1 MNVKNYIFKPSITWS
16 PRMGPDS
23 LKYRYIVIFCT
34 IFITLVSVLPAYA
47 DIYLYIDKEGN
58 YYFTDTPKSSKYRL
72 FIREKRP
79 KSLRSHSTNKYDK
92 YIEEA
97 SRRHGV
103 AFSLLKAIMK
113 VESDF
118 DPRAVSKKGAKGLM
132 QIMPQ
137 NFEFLRIR
145 NPFNPRENILGG
157 ARYFTQLLNQFNGN
171 TELAL
176 AAYNAGPDN
185 VNNARGIPRIKETE
199 NFVKQVMKYY
209 HGLEKDRKF
218 IANCSR

>member
-1 MNVKNYIFKPSITWS
+1 MVSNN
-16 PRMGPDS
+16 

-34 IFITLVSVLPAYA
+34 IFITFLSVLPSYA

-58 YYFTDTPKSSKYRL
+58 YYFTDTPKSSEYRL

-79 KSLRSHSTNKYDK
+79 KSLRLHSTNKYDK

-97 SRRHGV
+97 STRHGV

-137 NFEFLRIR
+137 NFELLRIR

-157 ARYFTQLLNQFNGN
+157 AQYLTQLLNQFNGS

-176 AAYNAGPDN
+176 AAYNAGPDT
-185 VNNARGIPRIKETE
+185 VSNARGIPHIKETE

-209 HGLEKDRKF
+209 RGLERDGQF
-218 IANCSR
+218 IANNSR

>member
-1 MNVKNYIFKPSITWS
+1 MKNYIFKTLITWL
-16 PRMGPDS
+16 PRMVSDTF
-23 LKYRYIVIFCT
+23 KYRYIVIFCT
-34 IFITLVSVLPAYA
+34 ILITFLSVLPGYA

-58 YYFTDTPKSSKYRL
+58 YYFTDTPKSSEYRL

-79 KSLRSHSTNKYDK
+79 KPLRSHSTNKYDK

-132 QIMPQ
+132 QIMPG
-137 NFEFLRIR
+137 NFGLLGIK

-176 AAYNAGPDN
+176 AAYNAGPVN
-185 VNNARGIPRIKETE
+185 VSNAKGIPRIKETE

-209 HGLEKDRKF
+209 HGLERDRRF
-218 IANCSR
+218 IANNSR

>member
-1 MNVKNYIFKPSITWS
+1 MVSNN
-16 PRMGPDS
+16 

-34 IFITLVSVLPAYA
+34 IFITFLSVLPSYA

-58 YYFTDTPKSSKYRL
+58 YYFTDTPKSSEYRL

-79 KSLRSHSTNKYDK
+79 KSLRLHSTNKYDK

-97 SRRHGV
+97 STRHGV

-137 NFEFLRIR
+137 NFELLRIR

-157 ARYFTQLLNQFNGN
+157 AQYLTQLLNQFNGS

-176 AAYNAGPDN
+176 AAYNAGPN
-185 VNNARGIPRIKETE
+185 TVSNARGIPHIKETE
-199 NFVKQVMKYY
+199 NFVKRVLKYY
-209 HGLEKDRKF
+209 HGLERDRQF
-218 IANCSR
+218 IANNSR